1 MASTR
6 STVINRHVQT
16 QHQHLLD
23 AIHPLED
30 RAAFFP
36 HTIVETLSVHIIFA
50 LQLLSLTATRGTSS
64 VLSLLAPWRQSFFQW
79 ECDAFGRHHR
89 RTCVFFRRGHR
100 STFPR
105 ESCHQEHSIALPLSL
120 KAPAGPKSD
129 VYKRTCNEPRL
140 QLSRRRVGKTTTKL
154 KFRHRMRTERVTSV
168 RSLLR
173 DASSG
178 RASSGRVPP

>member
-1 MASTR
+1 MASKCQTRSMASTR

-64 VLSLLAPWRQSFFQW
+64 VLSLLAPWRQSFFQR

-105 ESCHQEHSIALPLSL
+105 ESCHQEHSIAFPLTL
-120 KAPAGPKSD
+120 QAPAGPKAMS
-129 VYKRTCNEPRL
+129 
-140 QLSRRRVGKTTTKL
+140 
-154 KFRHRMRTERVTSV
+154 TSTLATNLGSNFPV
-168 RSLLR
+168 DELARPQR
-173 DASSG
+173 C
-178 RASSGRVPP
+178 